1 MKGHGA
7 KYGRKYEATIA
18 ALLTMRTTEE
28 AARQAGVSHSTLL
41 RWMKLEDFDREYR
54 AARRAAFG
62 QSVARLQQASSAAV
76 TVLLKVMADPS
87 SPPSTRV
94 RAADSVIGHSN
105 KAIELEDIEARLAA
119 LEREA
124 QANKTPG
131 GR

>member
-1 MKGHGA
+1 M
-7 KYGRKYEATIA
+7 
-18 ALLTMRTTEE
+18 
-28 AARQAGVSHSTLL
+28 
-41 RWMKLEDFDREYR
+41 
-54 AARRAAFG
+54 
-62 QSVARLQQASSAAV
+62 

-124 QANKTPG
+124 QASKTTG